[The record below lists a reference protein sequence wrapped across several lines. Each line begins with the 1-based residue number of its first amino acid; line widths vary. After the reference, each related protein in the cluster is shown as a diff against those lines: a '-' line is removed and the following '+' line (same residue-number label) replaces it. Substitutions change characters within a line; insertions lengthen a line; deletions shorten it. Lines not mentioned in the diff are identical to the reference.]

1 MTQKEALDILKLGHN
16 VYLTGSAGSGKTYL
30 LNQYID
36 YLKKH
41 DVYIAITAS
50 TGIAA
55 THINGTTIHSW
66 SGLGIRDDLTDS
78 EMDEIESRKYL
89 WDRFQNTKVL
99 IIDEVS
105 MLHHF
110 RLDLVERVVRTIKRN
125 SLPFGGMQVVLCGD
139 FFQLPPI
146 SRAGEPEAHFVYKS
160 QAWEDMN
167 LKVCYLHEQHRQTDD
182 ELLHVLNDIRT
193 NNVSE
198 KTLNHLRSCYK
209 KVPQPSNV
217 ETTKLYTHN
226 IDVDNINKREL
237 DLITGDTREFEMTT
251 RGNPNLVIS
260 LKKSCLAP
268 ETLYLKKGSL
278 VMFVKNN
285 YEAGYVN
292 GTLGKIV
299 DFNPA
304 GPVVKTTKGVRIVA
318 SPVSWVIEEDGKMK
332 AEISQVPLRLA
343 WAITVHKSQGMSLDA
358 VEVDLSKSFEKGM
371 GYVALSRV
379 RTLKGLTLLG
389 LNDTALKVNDKVLQF
404 DKELIKESE
413 RLAEGILKMDDKEKA
428 ELQEAYLS
436 AIVPK
441 DGKKPKKKKVSTI
454 DQTLAFVIEGLS
466 IKEMAGKRNM
476 TEGTIIGH
484 LEDLVE
490 LGKVDPKKEL
500 HYLKPE
506 AERYHKIEKAFEVS
520 YKKTGSMSLTPVR
533 DILGRGF
540 SFEELRLARLLISR
554 KL

>member
-16 VYLTGSAGSGKTYL
+16 VYLTGSAGSGKTYI

-41 DVYIAITAS
+41 DVPTAITAS

-55 THINGTTIHSW
+55 THINGMTIHSW
-66 SGLGIRDDLTDS
+66 SGLGIRDNITDS
-78 EMDEIESRKYL
+78 DIDEMESRKYL

-110 RLDLVERVVRTIKRN
+110 RLDLVERVIKAMKRN
-125 SLPFGGMQVVLCGD
+125 SLPFGGMQVILCGD

-167 LKVCYLHEQHRQTDD
+167 LKICYLHEQHRQTDD
-182 ELLHVLNDIRT
+182 ELLQVLNDIRT
-193 NNVSE
+193 DNVSE
-198 KTLNHLRSCYK
+198 KTLGYLRTCYK
-209 KVPQPSNV
+209 KAPQPSNI

-226 IDVDNINKREL
+226 MDVDTINNREL
-237 DLITGDTREFEMTT
+237 DQITGDTRKFEMTT
-251 RGNPNLVIS
+251 RGNPNLVMA

-268 ETLYLKKGSL
+268 EVLYLKKGSL

-304 GPVVKTTKGVRIVA
+304 GPVVQTKKGVRIVA
-318 SPVSWVIEEDGKMK
+318 SPMPWAIEEDGKLK

-389 LNDTALKVNDKVLQF
+389 LNNTALQVDDKVLQF
-404 DKELIKESE
+404 DKELMKESE
-413 RLAEGILKMDDKEKA
+413 RLAEGISQMDQKDKI
-428 ELQEAYLS
+428 ELQESYLAS
-436 AIVPK
+436 IKPK

-454 DQTLAFVIEGLS
+454 DQTLTFLKEGLTL
-466 IKEMAGKRNM
+466 KEIAKRRSM
-476 TEGTIIGH
+476 TDGTIISH
-484 LEDLVE
+484 IEDLADT
-490 LGKVDPKKEL
+490 GKIDPKKDL
-500 HYLKPE
+500 VYLKPDPK
-506 AERYHKIEKAFEVS
+506 RFDKIEKAFKMVFKE
-520 YKKTGSMSLTPVR
+520 TGSMSLSPVR
-533 DILGRGF
+533 NIVGGGF
-540 SFEELRLARLLISR
+540 SFEELRLARLFVE
-554 KL
+554 KK